1 MQIDQSM
8 NKGHMNFFLC
18 CAGAHDLGHDF
29 CVARIKNHFSDMQQS
44 LQTMNIPRSEE
55 A

>member
-29 CVARIKNHFSDMQQS
+29 CVARMKNHFK
-44 LQTMNIPRSEE
+44 NITTRSSNNESTAVQE